1 MKDLSLNIL
10 DIVQNSVKAEAGL
23 IRIELT
29 ERDGALQIVIA
40 DDGRGMEPELAARVT
55 DPFVTT
61 RDTRKV
67 GLGLPFYRQAAEQTG
82 GSMELVSKPGEGT
95 TVTAVFHTGHIDA
108 PPLGDMPA
116 TMQTLIQGSPDIDFD
131 YIHERDGKV
140 SALDTRQMRE
150 QLGDVP
156 LSEPDVL
163 LWIYE
168 SLTESEKEL
177 EEI

>member
-10 DIVQNSVKAEAGL
+10 DIAQNSLKAGAAL
-23 IRIELT
+23 IRIALR
-29 ERDGALQIVIA
+29 ERDGVLRIVIE

-82 GSMELVSKPGEGT
+82 GSLELVSAPGRGT
-95 TVTAVFHTGHIDA
+95 TVTAVFHTAHIDA
-108 PPLGDMPA
+108 PPAGDMPA
-116 TMQTLIQGSPDIDFD
+116 TIQTLIQGSPDVDFD
-131 YIHERDGKV
+131 YSRERDGKV
-140 SALDTRQMRE
+140 SSLDTRLMRE
-150 QLGDVP
+150 QLGDIP
-156 LSEPDVL
+156 LNEPDVL
-163 LWIYE
+163 QWIYE

-177 EEI
+177 E